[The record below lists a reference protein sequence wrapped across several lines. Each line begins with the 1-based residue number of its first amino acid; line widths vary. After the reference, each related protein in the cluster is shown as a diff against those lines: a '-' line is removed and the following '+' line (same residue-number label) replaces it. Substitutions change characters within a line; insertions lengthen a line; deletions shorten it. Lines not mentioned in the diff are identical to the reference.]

1 MGSGETT
8 TGMLGVHREV
18 FSGLPDPTDARLMDS
33 PFAFQEN
40 ADELVEKIN
49 QYFTESL
56 GHPLRAINLPAS
68 ADALTLERALAD
80 IRAADWVFAGPGSP
94 SYARRC
100 WEGTAVPDA
109 LAGVVAPGRS
119 GSLVFASAA
128 VVTLGDWA
136 LPVYEIYKVG
146 EDPRWEP
153 GIGLMSQILGWRCA
167 VIPHYDNREGGTH
180 DTRFCYVGGRRLA
193 QIEPDLGDGFILGV
207 DEHTALVLDLDAGT
221 AWVSGRSAVTLR
233 VAGAEDVISNGSR
246 LTIAEIEDRISALG
260 AGAAVGRGSA
270 GSGDGPDPHAVAEGS
285 VGPHVE
291 VSRGAATPDP
301 AADPDSQAGEAADV
315 DASDLART
323 VLAALPASATHER
336 AAVVALVHQAEAASA
351 THDRELAGRA
361 VQALVDLRSDSRA
374 AGDSGGKRPA
384 ARRPRR
390 PRRGGARQP
399 RGVDMAVDV
408 TPGPIALVG
417 SGEYLPVMLE
427 IERHLIEG
435 RPPKYVQIPTAAAPE
450 GPAVLAKWTRL
461 GAEQAERL
469 GVEAVPP
476 VVHDRAE
483 ADDPRSPSRCAGPAS
498 STCRAG
504 TRHASP
510 RRCVTPPCGRE
521 VLAAWR
527 GGAALAGC
535 SAGAMAMT
543 RWVPHLRALHRPA
556 DQGLG
561 LLPHLRVI
569 PHFDKMLGW
578 APDMVT
584 RVLLH
589 DPDGSPCS
597 ASTRTPPWWV
607 GPSSGRSWAG
617 SPCGPSVTGRAWSTG
632 RDRRS

>member
-56 GHPLRAINLPAS
+56 GHPLRAVTLPAG
-68 ADALTLERALAD
+68 ADALTVERALAD

-100 WEGTAVPDA
+100 WEATGVPEA

-119 GSLVFASAA
+119 GALVFASAA

-221 AWVSGRSAVTLR
+221 AWVAGRSAVTLR
-233 VAGAEDVISNGSR
+233 VAGVEDVVPNGSR
-246 LTIAEIEDRISALG
+246 LTIAELEDRIAALG
-260 AGAAVGRGSA
+260 AGAAVGRGTGSS
-270 GSGDGPDPHAVAEGS
+270 GSGTDAGAEPRRGATRAPRTPTPGRRRRRRLDGPDADALD
-285 VGPHVE
+285 
-291 VSRGAATPDP
+291 AA
-301 AADPDSQAGEAADV
+301 
-315 DASDLART
+315 DLART
-323 VLAALPASATHER
+323 ILAALPDTATDER

-374 AGDSGGKRPA
+374 AGDWA
-384 ARRPRR
+384 ASDRLR
-390 PRRGGARQP
+390 
-399 RGVDMAVDV
+399 D
-408 TPGPIALVG
+408 
-417 SGEYLPVMLE
+417 
-427 IERHLIEG
+427 
-435 RPPKYVQIPTAAAPE
+435 
-450 GPAVLAKWTRL
+450 VLADV
-461 GAEQAERL
+461 
-469 GVEAVPP
+469 GVEVR
-476 VVHDRAE
+476 D
-483 ADDPRSPSRCAGPAS
+483 SREG
-498 STCRAG
+498 ST
-504 TRHASP
+504 
-510 RRCVTPPCGRE
+510 
-521 VLAAWR
+521 WQW
-527 GGAALAGC
+527 
-535 SAGAMAMT
+535 M
-543 RWVPHLRALHRPA
+543 
-556 DQGLG
+556 
-561 LLPHLRVI
+561 
-569 PHFDKMLGW
+569 
-578 APDMVT
+578 
-584 RVLLH
+584 
-589 DPDGSPCS
+589 
-597 ASTRTPPWWV
+597 
-607 GPSSGRSWAG
+607 
-617 SPCGPSVTGRAWSTG
+617 
-632 RDRRS
+632 

>member
-68 ADALTLERALAD
+68 ADALTVERALAD

-100 WEGTAVPDA
+100 WEATGVPEA

-221 AWVSGRSAVTLR
+221 AWVAGRSAVTLR
-233 VAGAEDVISNGSR
+233 VAGVEDVVPNGAR
-246 LTIAEIEDRISALG
+246 VTIAELEDRIAALG
-260 AGAAVGRGSA
+260 AGSAVGWGTGASGEGARGNADASLDVARPGPPA
-270 GSGDGPDPHAVAEGS
+270 GSGADAASEADLDLSTDEA
-285 VGPHVE
+285 
-291 VSRGAATPDP
+291 GALD
-301 AADPDSQAGEAADV
+301 AA
-315 DASDLART
+315 DLART
-323 VLAALPASATHER
+323 ILTALPDSATDER
-336 AAVVALVHQAEAASA
+336 AAVVALVHQAESASA

-374 AGDSGGKRPA
+374 AGDWA
-384 ARRPRR
+384 ASDRLR
-390 PRRGGARQP
+390 
-399 RGVDMAVDV
+399 D
-408 TPGPIALVG
+408 
-417 SGEYLPVMLE
+417 
-427 IERHLIEG
+427 
-435 RPPKYVQIPTAAAPE
+435 
-450 GPAVLAKWTRL
+450 VLADV
-461 GAEQAERL
+461 
-469 GVEAVPP
+469 GVEVR
-476 VVHDRAE
+476 D
-483 ADDPRSPSRCAGPAS
+483 SREG
-498 STCRAG
+498 ST
-504 TRHASP
+504 
-510 RRCVTPPCGRE
+510 
-521 VLAAWR
+521 WQW
-527 GGAALAGC
+527 
-535 SAGAMAMT
+535 M
-543 RWVPHLRALHRPA
+543 
-556 DQGLG
+556 
-561 LLPHLRVI
+561 
-569 PHFDKMLGW
+569 
-578 APDMVT
+578 
-584 RVLLH
+584 
-589 DPDGSPCS
+589 
-597 ASTRTPPWWV
+597 
-607 GPSSGRSWAG
+607 
-617 SPCGPSVTGRAWSTG
+617 
-632 RDRRS
+632 